1 MDVKVPPGLPGTPNC
16 FYAMNDKTIDILETV
31 PDQSSSTTVP
41 DQDTPTTSSVIDN
54 LDEMLRD
61 VDELINSENHDS
73 EENKNVSSLLSF
85 FSNKSAPLDT
95 YLLTHAQN
103 LRSEVDMIKINI
115 CSILKLE
122 VNKFAV
128 ITPLMIKSCSSLNK
142 STLAEGLL
150 SLLGLAENVCAVVS
164 GQRCDSEVKSPSYL
178 SAPSSMSVPMGHTSD
193 DSSLHNSL
201 EAIQTSIKNL
211 KENDSHLK
219 TLDSINN
226 KLAELKLDINCFK
239 NSRSSNVSTPEHE
252 LPMPLFNIGSPAPC
266 ETDQE
271 QLLLDAQ
278 KHVSEDDPKSK
289 HMMSYVSEFVDAKLN
304 SELLAFLDKQKE
316 AFDSNTENGH
326 GVLSFGEPYQYPGAK
341 AEKPKSTD
349 FPDILVDLV
358 SKIKEECPGTTIN
371 QCLINRYT
379 DGNSFLP
386 KHSDNEQSL
395 VHDSSIFTVSLG
407 GECSVK
413 FTKKGQLE
421 GEVVETIEGCSL
433 YVMSKQSQFLWDHRI
448 DKSTDKRDLRYS
460 VTFRY
465 VSRSTNATLIIG
477 DSNTRF
483 LRFGAGKGTFGHKLP
498 GKRLEC
504 FTIDQLDPAL
514 CVGYKNVVVHCG
526 VNNIKRG
533 GGDVK
538 HWANE
543 LTKKLKNIC
552 EICPYSK
559 VIVSPILPTR
569 SSWLN
574 NRAMEFNSLLFRYC
588 NANTRVS
595 ALDFDSFVDEE
606 GLLNKQFCRFKR
618 PDDPIHLGSSGIFKL
633 SRAIA
638 HKILGSPVDGRL
650 FSDVTKAQ
658 NIFSPRSRRSVVQS

>member
-1 MDVKVPPGLPGTPNC
+1 M
-16 FYAMNDKTIDILETV
+16 
-31 PDQSSSTTVP
+31 
-41 DQDTPTTSSVIDN
+41 
-54 LDEMLRD
+54 
-61 VDELINSENHDS
+61 
-73 EENKNVSSLLSF
+73 
-85 FSNKSAPLDT
+85 
-95 YLLTHAQN
+95 
-103 LRSEVDMIKINI
+103 
-115 CSILKLE
+115 
-122 VNKFAV
+122 
-128 ITPLMIKSCSSLNK
+128 
-142 STLAEGLL
+142 
-150 SLLGLAENVCAVVS
+150 
-164 GQRCDSEVKSPSYL
+164 
-178 SAPSSMSVPMGHTSD
+178 
-193 DSSLHNSL
+193 
-201 EAIQTSIKNL
+201 
-211 KENDSHLK
+211 
-219 TLDSINN
+219 
-226 KLAELKLDINCFK
+226 
-239 NSRSSNVSTPEHE
+239 
-252 LPMPLFNIGSPAPC
+252 
-266 ETDQE
+266 
-271 QLLLDAQ
+271 
-278 KHVSEDDPKSK
+278 
-289 HMMSYVSEFVDAKLN
+289 
-304 SELLAFLDKQKE
+304 
-316 AFDSNTENGH
+316 
-326 GVLSFGEPYQYPGAK
+326 
-341 AEKPKSTD
+341 
-349 FPDILVDLV
+349 
-358 SKIKEECPGTTIN
+358 
-371 QCLINRYT
+371 
-379 DGNSFLP
+379 
-386 KHSDNEQSL
+386 
-395 VHDSSIFTVSLG
+395 
-407 GECSVK
+407 
-413 FTKKGQLE
+413 
-421 GEVVETIEGCSL
+421 ETIEGCSL